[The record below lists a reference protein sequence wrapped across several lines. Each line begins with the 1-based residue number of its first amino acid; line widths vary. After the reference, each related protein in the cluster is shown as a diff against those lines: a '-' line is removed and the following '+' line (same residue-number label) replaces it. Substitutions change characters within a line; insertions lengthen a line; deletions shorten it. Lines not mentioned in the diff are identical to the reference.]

1 MGDVQTR
8 ILKHILLRMAVA
20 LAYLFNTPN
29 DQVVKCRISTFWL
42 SLFHRY
48 KKNGYIHICILYI
61 CSLHL
66 LCCDIMRPLFCACLS
81 FACNDTLLDGNTKS
95 KNMTMI
101 YCIRDSRFINPPPIL
116 KPCSPGFEAP
126 CCARRPVLSMRFSR
140 DCRRRDFCILCAY
153 DSRSRSGTCRDPG
166 RFRAPFGRKKTG
178 CLPRHPV
185 FSFRPRD
192 YFFSVRVMRFSLMRA
207 FLPVR
212 SRR

>member
-1 MGDVQTR
+1 
-8 ILKHILLRMAVA
+8 MAVA

-29 DQVVKCRISTFWL
+29 DQGVKCRISTLWL

-101 YCIRDSRFINPPPIL
+101 YCIRDSRFISPPPIL

-126 CCARRPVLSMRFSR
+126 CCARRPVLSMRFLR

-153 DSRSRSGTCRDPG
+153 DSRSRSGTCRTPVG
-166 RFRAPFGRKKTG
+166 SALLSVAKKQDA
-178 CLPRHPV
+178 
-185 FSFRPRD
+185 FSD
-192 YFFSVRVMRFSLMRA
+192 ILFSLSDRGIISSPYGSCA
-207 FLPVR
+207 SP
-212 SRR
+212 

>member
-8 ILKHILLRMAVA
+8 ILKHILLRMSVA

-29 DQVVKCRISTFWL
+29 DQGVKCRISTLWL

-101 YCIRDSRFINPPPIL
+101 YCIRDSRFISPPPIL

-126 CCARRPVLSMRFSR
+126 CCARRPVLSMRFLR
-140 DCRRRDFCILCAY
+140 DCRRRDFASFALTTAGAVPGPAGTPVGSALLSDAKKQDAWEGILFFLSDRGIISSPCGSCA
-153 DSRSRSGTCRDPG
+153 SP
-166 RFRAPFGRKKTG
+166 
-178 CLPRHPV
+178 
-185 FSFRPRD
+185 
-192 YFFSVRVMRFSLMRA
+192 
-207 FLPVR
+207 
-212 SRR
+212 